1 MAADYCN
8 FGNINYENMTFEEFL
23 QLTPKIA
30 KVSLPATESHLK
42 MSPLER
48 RVQLLEHNYELES
61 AKSAAVL
68 MLVYPDQETA
78 MIALIVRNSYNGVHS
93 SQIAFPGGKVEV
105 GESVLNAALRETH
118 EEIGVAPE
126 NVTIVCP
133 FSNVFIPPSNFNV
146 FPFLGFCCY
155 QPIFVPDPR
164 EVAALA
170 LFPLKD
176 ILDDKNFV
184 MENVFASYSTDLVV
198 PAFKVDQKII
208 WGATAMML
216 QELKD
221 VLKSVV

>member
-1 MAADYCN
+1 
-8 FGNINYENMTFEEFL
+8 MTFEEFL

-48 RVQLLEHNYELES
+48 RVQLLEHNYEVE
-61 AKSAAVL
+61 AARQAAVL
-68 MLVYPDQETA
+68 MLIYPHQDTA
-78 MIALIVRNSYNGVHS
+78 MIALIVRNSYKGVHS
-93 SQIAFPGGKVEV
+93 SQIAFPGGKVEK
-105 GESVLNAALRETH
+105 GETILAAALRETH

-126 NVTIVCP
+126 LVNTVYS

-146 FPFLGFCCY
+146 FPFLGFCSAE
-155 QPIFVPDPR
+155 PKFVADPR
-164 EVAALA
+164 EVASMA

-176 ILDDKNFV
+176 ILDEKNFV
-184 MENVFASYSTDLVV
+184 MEKVVASYSTDLMV
-198 PAFKVDQKII
+198 PAFKVEQAVI

-221 VLKSVV
+221 VLNSIV